1 MNKVTSD
8 RSIIVRLFV
17 FLPRDQLFVGQLVA
31 NFNQVFSLF
40 CSKTFFAEF
49 FLHRDPYSQSSG
61 RPVVPTKHVL
71 LLNNFLNS
79 NFKLSRGY
87 LDPALNNPA
96 QGATESKKI
105 IIK

>member
-1 MNKVTSD
+1 MPS
-8 RSIIVRLFV
+8 
-17 FLPRDQLFVGQLVA
+17 
-31 NFNQVFSLF
+31 
-40 CSKTFFAEF
+40 C
-49 FLHRDPYSQSSG
+49 
-61 RPVVPTKHVL
+61 PVVPTKHVL
-71 LLNNFLNS
+71 LLYNFLNS

>member
-8 RSIIVRLFV
+8 RSIIVRLFG
-17 FLPRDQLFVGQLVA
+17 FLPRAQLFVGQLVA
-31 NFNQVFSLF
+31 NFNPVFSFF

-49 FLHRDPYSQSSG
+49 FLHRIHIPS

-71 LLNNFLNS
+71 LLYNFLNS

>member
-1 MNKVTSD
+1 MTAVLLLGC
-8 RSIIVRLFV
+8 LF
-17 FLPRDQLFVGQLVA
+17 FCLGPSCLSA
-31 NFNQVFSLF
+31 NYCQILIRFSLSF
-40 CSKTFFAEF
+40 VQKRFLRNFFYTGI
-49 FLHRDPYSQSSG
+49 HIPS
-61 RPVVPTKHVL
+61 RPVVPTKHGL
-71 LLNNFLNS
+71 LLYNFVNS

>member
-17 FLPRDQLFVGQLVA
+17 FLPRAQLFVGQLVA
-31 NFNQVFSLF
+31 NFNQVFSFF

-49 FLHRDPYSQSSG
+49 FYTGIHIPS

-71 LLNNFLNS
+71 LLYNFLNS

>member
-17 FLPRDQLFVGQLVA
+17 FLPRAQLFVGQLVA
-31 NFNQVFSLF
+31 NFNQVFSFVQKRFLWN
-40 CSKTFFAEF
+40 FFYTGI
-49 FLHRDPYSQSSG
+49 HIPS
-61 RPVVPTKHVL
+61 RPIVPTKHVL
-71 LLNNFLNS
+71 LLYNFLNS

-87 LDPALNNPA
+87 LDPAWNNPA